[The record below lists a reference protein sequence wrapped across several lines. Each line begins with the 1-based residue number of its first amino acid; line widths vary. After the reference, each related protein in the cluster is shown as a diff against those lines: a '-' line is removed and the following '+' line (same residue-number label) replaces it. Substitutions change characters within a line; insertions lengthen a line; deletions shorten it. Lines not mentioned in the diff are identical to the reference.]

1 MTHNM
6 RGGQAAGTS
15 PDGKDASQLMDD
27 ARTKAAEVGQQAQ
40 EKLEQGKDTAAS
52 GMESAADKIR
62 ERTQYSDGVQA
73 KAGTKVA
80 EGMEKTAGYL
90 KEHDTN
96 EMVDDLEKYVREHPV
111 QALAGAVVGGFLV
124 GRILR

>member
-1 MTHNM
+1 MTHSM
-6 RGGQAAGTS
+6 RGGQSAGTS
-15 PDGKDASQLMDD
+15 PDGKDGGAS
-27 ARTKAAEVGQQAQ
+27 EVGQQAQ
-40 EKLEQGKDTAAS
+40 EKLDQGKDSAAS